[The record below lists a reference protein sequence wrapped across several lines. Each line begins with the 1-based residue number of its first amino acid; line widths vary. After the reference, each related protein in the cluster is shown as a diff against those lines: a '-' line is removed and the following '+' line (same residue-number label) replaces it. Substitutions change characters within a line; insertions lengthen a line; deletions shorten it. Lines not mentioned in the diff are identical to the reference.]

1 MKTMLYLSVAALA
14 WTAAAPFALAQERQP
29 APQTQTPA
37 PASTEEGRRMI
48 DRQLQLRPGET
59 RVQALDRQER
69 ERAAA
74 DAARRQNEANQRQRM
89 DQQSR
94 DFRQNLDAAV
104 ANGTMTPEG
113 RAQVQASVQRS
124 INAVI
129 DRIDRMDVQMTQE
142 QEAQVAQIIGSFQ
155 ARVVNGQP
163 QLTGGEG
170 DARLVVDTVDLLLD
184 LQQTLNRDLEPVI
197 VDMITIIEGGM
208 RDISYVPG
216 IRTAVPDIDATIDG
230 LSRVPRQVQ
239 SGFGG
244 INYQIDNA
252 RSAIEENRT
261 EYERR
266 AQVYLDELHGRT
278 LRDTVEEL
286 DRLYPTTD
294 PTARPAPPAPGP
306 SASPVPSGEP
316 TVSGR
321 SRAPSPSREG
331 LNPDGTPIGDPYAG
345 LRVPQPQQQTR
356 QTPVPTPRPRQT
368 QTQTPPR
375 RNQPP
380 PPVTLTQATPPPTS
394 DGERVNQPIS
404 PRGPSAQNAP
414 TPVTWTVGNTTY
426 SVTVYFENGQLNYR
440 YTEMRRPAPRGG
452 AGAGGGG
459 GEGSASGGDYI
470 ALERPFTIEDMG
482 VRDIP
487 SEPGPYDYEPS
498 GDGFVLTDEQSQQ
511 FMLELILRDIMEA
524 QGGAAM
530 NTLVSNPA
538 LEAAMGGA
546 WNDADALAR
555 AAAAL
560 RQAQLRMPA
569 ARDPYPGLGEPNG
582 LSVLDLEPIY
592 EGWDPYA
599 NGFHYPGPSS
609 AGTSLS
615 SAGNSLRVDWYLP
628 PAQDLSAQVA
638 ADRAA
643 GYFARGASEM
653 GMAIDWGG
661 FNIAADPFRVN
672 DPSRRSPLG
681 ELWATNTTAG
691 EDLWGGRLYGDRNP
705 WAYQPLTDT
714 SRDFARLLYGPL
726 RSDRPFEWAY
736 DPSGLDNEFSQE
748 GMTVAW
754 LNGMSQRDYLRALV
768 SGDTTAL
775 SRLLAQPFNVL
786 LTWGPGAFD
795 LDLHMT
801 GPSGTSAAQRFH
813 IYYAATGRLDDFP
826 FAQLIR
832 DCICASGSEVILTSN
847 LIQGG
852 VYRVS
857 VFNFGNQSATS
868 TNLANGSQAVLQI
881 VRGGQ
886 AVPQGNGTTIVG
898 GTVIYTGA
906 PPPDQPGNTWVAVE
920 IDPRTGRIRA
930 PNVIT
935 QNQGSGSVP

>member
-1 MKTMLYLSVAALA
+1 
-14 WTAAAPFALAQERQP
+14 
-29 APQTQTPA
+29 
-37 PASTEEGRRMI
+37 
-48 DRQLQLRPGET
+48 
-59 RVQALDRQER
+59 
-69 ERAAA
+69 
-74 DAARRQNEANQRQRM
+74 
-89 DQQSR
+89 
-94 DFRQNLDAAV
+94 
-104 ANGTMTPEG
+104 
-113 RAQVQASVQRS
+113 
-124 INAVI
+124 
-129 DRIDRMDVQMTQE
+129 
-142 QEAQVAQIIGSFQ
+142 
-155 ARVVNGQP
+155 
-163 QLTGGEG
+163 
-170 DARLVVDTVDLLLD
+170 
-184 LQQTLNRDLEPVI
+184 VI

-216 IRTAVPDIDATIDG
+216 IRSAVPDIDATIDG

-244 INYQIDNA
+244 INYQIDSA

-306 SASPVPSGEP
+306 GASPVPSAEP
-316 TVSGR
+316 TVTGR
-321 SRAPSPSREG
+321 SRAPAPSREG

-345 LRVPQPQQQTR
+345 LRVPQPQQQPTTR
-356 QTPVPTPRPRQT
+356 ATPVPTPVPRPRPQ
-368 QTQTPPR
+368 QVRVPTPVTLEPT
-375 RNQPP
+375 PP
-380 PPVTLTQATPPPTS
+380 PPTA
-394 DGERVNQPIS
+394 DGERPNQPIS
-404 PRGPSAQNAP
+404 PRGPSAQSAP
-414 TPVTWTVGNTTY
+414 TPVTWTVGETTY

-440 YTEMRRPAPRGG
+440 YSEMRRPAPRGG
-452 AGAGGGG
+452 GGAGAGGGA
-459 GEGSASGGDYI
+459 GSASGGDYI
-470 ALERPFTIEDMG
+470 ALERPFTIDEYGVEDIPSQPGPYDYEPSGAGFVLTDEQSQEFMLELIMRDIAEAQGGVAAERAAGEHRDFTIEGMG

-498 GDGFVLTDEQSQQ
+498 GDGFVLDDEQSQQ

-524 QGGAAM
+524 QGDAAM

-546 WNDADALAR
+546 WNDSDALAR

-628 PAQDLSAQVA
+628 PAQDLSAQIA

-661 FNIAADPFRVN
+661 FNLAADPFRVN

-681 ELWATNTTAG
+681 DLWATNTTPG

-726 RSDRPFEWAY
+726 RSDRPYEWAL
-736 DPSGLDNEFSQE
+736 DPSGLDNDFSQE

-754 LNGMSQRDYLRALV
+754 LNGMSQRDYLRALI

-826 FAQLIR
+826 FAELIR
-832 DCICASGSEVILTSN
+832 DCICASGSEVILTSS

-898 GTVIYTGA
+898 GTVIYTGE

-935 QNQGSGSVP
+935 QNQGSASVP